1 MITYLFAYK
10 KKKKQT
16 LGQVWATFFKQE
28 IWLIIKLSHTKKK
41 KIIKD
46 KFLLK
51 SLQKTICIS
60 ICLRNQKK
68 SFCSL
73 WRKDF
78 FSMNKKSKSWDII
91 NIDYS
96 VIHTW
101 HSVWWISN
109 LFIWKCKKNFHI
121 RKYIPSPEERNMNI
135 SCF

>member
-60 ICLRNQKK
+60 ICLRNQKV
-68 SFCSL
+68 FLFSL
-73 WRKDF
+73 EKRF